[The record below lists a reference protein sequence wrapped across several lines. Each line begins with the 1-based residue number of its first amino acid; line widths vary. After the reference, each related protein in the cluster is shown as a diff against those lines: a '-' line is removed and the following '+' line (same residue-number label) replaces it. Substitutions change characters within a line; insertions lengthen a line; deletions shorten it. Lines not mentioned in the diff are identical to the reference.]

1 MTTNRQDDLSFHM
14 RIPAKKCFANNVLL
28 TIEGISDHFCFTE
41 TSRDRIKKVLETI
54 LLNSIDLFYQK
65 EVGLF
70 DLQFSIYKNK
80 LMVLVEDYLLNANE
94 EIELQN
100 SNNEQVRNM
109 LKQIEEF
116 TDGMSFSEK
125 KGCNSCYSLSFN
137 VSFLNTNNEV
147 PS

>member
-1 MTTNRQDDLSFHM
+1 MSANRQNDLSFHI
-14 RIPAKKCFANNVLL
+14 RIPAKKCFTNNVLL

-41 TSRDRIKKVLETI
+41 SSRDRVKKVLEMI
-54 LLNSIDLFYQK
+54 LSNSIDLFYQK
-65 EVGLF
+65 ELGLI

-80 LMVLVEDYLLNANE
+80 LMILIEDYLLNSKE
-94 EIELQN
+94 EMELQK
-100 SNNEQVRNM
+100 SNNETLRDM
-109 LKQIEEF
+109 LKQVEEL

-137 VSFLNTNNEV
+137 VSYIDTNNEV

>member
-1 MTTNRQDDLSFHM
+1 MTLNRQDDLSFHM

-28 TIEGISDHFCFTE
+28 TLEGISDHFCFTE
-41 TSRDRIKKVLETI
+41 SSRDRIKKVLETI

-65 EVGLF
+65 ELGLF

-80 LMVLVEDYLLNANE
+80 LLILVEDFLLNAKD
-94 EIELQN
+94 EIEHQE
-100 SNNEQVRNM
+100 SNNEAVKNM
-109 LKQIEEF
+109 LKSVEEL
-116 TDGMSFSEK
+116 TDGMSISEK

-137 VSFLNTNNEV
+137 VSFINTNNEV